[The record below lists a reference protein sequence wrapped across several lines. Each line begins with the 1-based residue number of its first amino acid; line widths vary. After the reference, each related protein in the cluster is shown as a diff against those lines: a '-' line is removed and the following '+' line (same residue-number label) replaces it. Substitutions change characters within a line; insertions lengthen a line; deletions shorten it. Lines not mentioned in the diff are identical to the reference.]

1 VTRSPVPPV
10 ERRPHDESTPGTYGR
25 FARWYDLLAR
35 SERRPAALGV
45 ELLSPQDG
53 ERLLEI
59 GCGPGRT
66 LVELAARVAPAGHVD
81 AVDLS
86 PEMVRLARRR
96 LGQAGLGGVARAYE
110 GDARRLPFADG
121 SFDGVLMSFTLELF
135 DAVDRRVV
143 LAEARRVLR
152 PAGRLVVVSL
162 TSAGRSTA
170 ARRIYVRLHERYPR
184 QIDCTPID
192 VTAELRRAGF
202 ATDPALRLSMWGLP
216 AEIVRAEPREAD
228 PTT

>member
-1 VTRSPVPPV
+1 VTPLPVPPR
-10 ERRPHDESTPGTYGR
+10 ERRERDETIPGTYGR

-53 ERLLEI
+53 ERILEI

-66 LVELAARVAPAGHVD
+66 LVGLAARVAPAGHVD

-86 PEMVRLARRR
+86 PQMVRLARRR

-110 GDARRLPFADG
+110 GDARRLPFADN
-121 SFDGVLMSFTLELF
+121 SFDGVFMSFTLELF
-135 DAVDRRVV
+135 DAADRQTV
-143 LAEARRVLR
+143 LAEAQRVLR
-152 PAGRLVVVSL
+152 PAGRLVVASL
-162 TSAGRSTA
+162 TSTGRSTA
-170 ARRIYVRLHERYPR
+170 ARRLYVRLHKRYPR

-192 VTAELRRAGF
+192 VAGELRGAGF
-202 ATDPALRLSMWGLP
+202 AADPALRLSLWGLP
-216 AEIVRAEPREAD
+216 AEIVRAEPAV
-228 PTT
+228 